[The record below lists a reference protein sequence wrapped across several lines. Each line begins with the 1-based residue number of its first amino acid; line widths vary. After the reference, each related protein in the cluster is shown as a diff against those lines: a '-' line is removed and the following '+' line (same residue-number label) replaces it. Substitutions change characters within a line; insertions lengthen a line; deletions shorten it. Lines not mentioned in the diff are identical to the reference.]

1 MRHKRDNIMF
11 EGKTAVVTGAA
22 RGIGQAIAVDLATKG
37 ADIVI
42 CDLEKEWLEETRQA
56 VKKSGRK
63 VVCKELDVTSHDGAQ
78 SVFQEIAA
86 ECDAI
91 DVLVNNAGITRD
103 GLLMRMSE
111 TDWDAV
117 LAVNLKGTF
126 NCTKAVT
133 RAMMKQRSGAIVN
146 IASIIGITGNAG
158 QANYG
163 ASKAGVIAFTKSV
176 AKELASRNIRVN
188 AVAPGFITSK
198 MTDALSEDV
207 RNNMLGAIPLKR
219 FGNPEDVASTVSFL
233 ASDMAAYITGEVINI
248 SGGMVM

>member
-1 MRHKRDNIMF
+1 MF
-11 EGKTAVVTGAA
+11 EGKTAIITGAA
-22 RGIGQAIAVDLATKG
+22 RGIGQAIAVDFATKG

-42 CDLEKEWLEETRQA
+42 CDLQEEWLEETAQA
-56 VKKSGRK
+56 VKKIGKK
-63 VVCKELDVTSHDGAQ
+63 VSCKELDVTNHDAAQ
-78 SVFQEIAA
+78 SVFQEIAF
-86 ECDAI
+86 EIGSI
-91 DVLVNNAGITRD
+91 DILINNAGITRD

-111 TDWDAV
+111 ADWDAV

-133 RAMMKQRSGAIVN
+133 RTMMKQRSGAIVN
-146 IASIIGITGNAG
+146 IASIIGIAGNAG

-198 MTDALSEDV
+198 MTDALSDDV
-207 RNNMLGAIPLKR
+207 RDAMLNAIPLNR
-219 FGNPEDVASTVSFL
+219 FGSPENVANAVSFL
-233 ASDMAAYITGEVINI
+233 ASDHAEYITGEVVNI

>member
-1 MRHKRDNIMF
+1 ML
-11 EGKTAVVTGAA
+11 EGKTAIVTGAA
-22 RGIGQAIAVDLATKG
+22 RGIGQAIALDLAAKG
-37 ADIVI
+37 ANIVI
-42 CDLEKEWLEETRQA
+42 CDLQEEWLEETAAA
-56 VKKSGRK
+56 VKKTGRK
-63 VVCKELDVTSHDGAQ
+63 AMCKELDVTSHDTTQ
-78 SVFQEIAA
+78 SVFQEIAS
-86 ECDAI
+86 ECGSVDI
-91 DVLVNNAGITRD
+91 LVNNAGITRD

-111 TDWDAV
+111 ADWDAV

-133 RAMMKQRSGAIVN
+133 RTMMKQRSGAIVN

-198 MTDALSEDV
+198 MTDALSDDV
-207 RNNMLGAIPLKR
+207 RDAMLNAIPLNR
-219 FGNPEDVASTVSFL
+219 FGSPENVASVVSFL
-233 ASDMAAYITGEVINI
+233 ASGHAEYITGEVVNI